1 MTPKKRVTIKDVAH
15 EAGVSTQTVS
25 RVINNRPDVAFDT
38 RRRVQAIIDRLGYQP
53 SHLAR
58 SLSQGRSCTLGV
70 VGSGLQHY
78 GPSRTLSGI
87 EKEADKWGYSLLLSL
102 IHQSGTHAGEQL
114 LRDMFSRHVD
124 GIIWAQPE
132 IGRNREWLERESL
145 PLSVPIV
152 FLSMRPHPDVAVVA
166 VDNRTGGRVATDHLL
181 QQGRRTIAIITG
193 PLTWWEARE
202 RRLGWREALE
212 GAGIRVDDDL
222 IAEGDWRPASGKR
235 GLHRLLEQR
244 PNIDAVFA
252 CNDQMALG
260 ALQAA
265 RQMGRRV
272 PDDLA
277 VIGFDDIPEA
287 AYFYP
292 PLSTIR
298 QDVVEL
304 GRRAVTELRRAVDAR
319 NEARAIPSPKSVL
332 LLPQL
337 IVRES
342 SVVSE
347 PLKAAVE
354 QQLPTTQPE

>member
-1 MTPKKRVTIKDVAH
+1 VKAAAMTPEKRVTIKDVAH
-15 EAGVSTQTVS
+15 AAGVSTQTVS
-25 RVINNRPDVAFDT
+25 RVINNRPDVATET
-38 RRRVQAIIDRLGYQP
+38 RQRVQAIIDRLGYQP

-87 EKEADKWGYSLLLSL
+87 EKEADRWGYSLLLSL
-102 IHQSGTHAGEQL
+102 IHQTGTHAGEQL

-132 IGRNREWLERESL
+132 IGKNREWLQRESL

-152 FLSMRPHPDVAVVA
+152 FLSMRPYPDVSVVA
-166 VDNRTGGRVATDHLL
+166 IDNRGGGRVATDHLL
-181 QQGRRTIAIITG
+181 QQGRRTVAVITG
-193 PLTWWEARE
+193 PLAWWEARQ

-212 GAGIRVDDDL
+212 GAGIPVDDDL
-222 IAEGDWRPASGKR
+222 MVEGDWRPASGER
-235 GLHRLLEQR
+235 GLKRLLEQR
-244 PNIDAVFA
+244 PDIDAVFA

-260 ALQAA
+260 ALRAA

-277 VIGFDDIPEA
+277 VVGFDDIPEA

-304 GRRAVTELRRAVDAR
+304 GRRAVAELRRAIDAR
-319 NEARAIPSPKSVL
+319 NEARIIPPPKSIL
-332 LLPQL
+332 LQPQL

-342 SVVSE
+342 SVVLE
-347 PLKAAVE
+347 PMEGAGE
-354 QQLPTTQPE
+354 